1 MYKERVNFLM
11 YHLSQMFIMHYA
23 ACYCK
28 MELQNS
34 SHPKSVSLPIGV
46 DAIKRY
52 FNC

>member
-11 YHLSQMFIMHYA
+11 YHLSQMFIMLHVI
-23 ACYCK
+23 CK

-46 DAIKRY
+46 DAIKKY